1 MNTESHDSTIQA
13 LALSPANVH
22 RRLDNLNINNNSK
35 HLLTSIQQN
44 AQKISKRLTDAL
56 NQNKSY
62 VKLNENPNMKLPIS
76 VYAGVVVTSSRSSRR
91 RYIY

>member
-22 RRLDNLNINNNSK
+22 RRLDNSK

-91 RYIY
+91 RFIY